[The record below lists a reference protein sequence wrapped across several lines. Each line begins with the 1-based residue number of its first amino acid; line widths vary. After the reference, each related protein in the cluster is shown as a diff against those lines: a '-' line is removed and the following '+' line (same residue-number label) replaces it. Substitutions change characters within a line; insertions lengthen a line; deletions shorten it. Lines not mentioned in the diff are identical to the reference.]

1 MLNLF
6 RKSLAARLTLMFT
19 VATVS
24 MALAYAVCLRV
35 TLQESLEKQM
45 HNELQFRY
53 SLVEPMIV
61 SRTSTYDWQILKAK
75 FVNLATSEGG
85 RVHYWIVSDDA
96 FYHLGG
102 PVPQGVNLRA
112 LEDGFSKVDL
122 PDAKKC
128 PLFLIART
136 LPASGNRPALRY
148 VVAIDSTPYMGTLEE
163 FTRVLLFIT
172 FFGVIMVAL
181 LGYWISRAGMKPVKA
196 LSAQS
201 HQLVPGKK
209 KQRLCID
216 SLPEE
221 LHALAEAFN
230 GVLSRQ
236 EKAWD
241 QLESFNADVAH
252 ELKTPL
258 TNLIGQTQLAL
269 SRDRSVEQLQNV
281 LGSNLEELE
290 RMSSIIND
298 MLFLSHA
305 QTGKFSAQLSCV
317 SLYDESQKTA
327 EYIEP
332 SMTERNLSVR
342 INGDATAHVDRRLF
356 TRSLANLLSNGSRYA
371 REGSTIEINIT
382 QSDTLISVSV
392 LNEGAQIASDHLERL
407 FERFYRVDS
416 SRTQSSSN
424 HGLGLSI
431 VKAIAQV
438 HGGDVFVNSRH
449 GINTFGFT
457 LQSSHRAD

>member
-1 MLNLF
+1 MF
-6 RKSLAARLTLMFT
+6 RKSISARLALMFT

-61 SRTSTYDWQILKAK
+61 SRASAYDWQLLKAK
-75 FVNLATSEGG
+75 FVNLSTSEGG
-85 RVHYWIVSDDA
+85 RVQYWIISDDP

-128 PLFLIART
+128 PLFLMAST

-181 LGYWISRAGMKPVKA
+181 LGYWISRAGMKPIKA

-201 HQLVPGKK
+201 HQLVPGKQ

-230 GVLSRQ
+230 GVLVRQ
-236 EKAWD
+236 EKAWE

-269 SRDRSVEQLQNV
+269 SRDRSVEQLQNM

-305 QTGKFSAQLSCV
+305 QTGKFAAQMAQV
-317 SLYDESQKTA
+317 SLRNESQKAA
-327 EYIEP
+327 EYLEP
-332 SMTERNLSVR
+332 SLTERHLSVR
-342 INGDATAHVDRRLF
+342 INGDATAYVDRRLF

-371 REGSTIEINIT
+371 REGSTIDINIV
-382 QSDTLISVSV
+382 QSDRFISVSV
-392 LNEGAQIASDHLERL
+392 LNEGAEIESYHLERL
-407 FERFYRVDS
+407 FERFYRVDG

-438 HGGDVFVNSRH
+438 HGGDVFVNSRD
-449 GINTFGFT
+449 GVNTFGFT
-457 LQSSHRAD
+457 LAVAEKR

>member
-6 RKSLAARLTLMFT
+6 RKSISARLALMFT

-61 SRTSTYDWQILKAK
+61 SRASAYDWQLLKAK
-75 FVNLATSEGG
+75 FVNLSTSEGG
-85 RVHYWIVSDDA
+85 RVQYWIISDDP

-128 PLFLIART
+128 PLFLMAST

-181 LGYWISRAGMKPVKA
+181 LGYWISRAGMKPIKA

-201 HQLVPGKK
+201 HQLVPGKQ

-230 GVLSRQ
+230 GVLVRQ
-236 EKAWD
+236 EKAWE

-269 SRDRSVEQLQNV
+269 SRDRSVEQLQNM

-305 QTGKFSAQLSCV
+305 QTGKFAAQMAQV
-317 SLYDESQKTA
+317 SLRNESQKAA
-327 EYIEP
+327 EYLEP
-332 SMTERNLSVR
+332 SLTERHLSVR
-342 INGDATAHVDRRLF
+342 INGDATAYVDRRLF

-371 REGSTIEINIT
+371 REGSTIDINIV
-382 QSDTLISVSV
+382 QSERFISVSV
-392 LNEGAQIASDHLERL
+392 LNEGAEIESYHLERL
-407 FERFYRVDS
+407 FERFYRVDG

-431 VKAIAQV
+431 VKAIALV
-438 HGGDVFVNSRH
+438 HGGDVFVNSRD
-449 GINTFGFT
+449 GVNTFGFT
-457 LQSSHRAD
+457 LAVAEKR

>member
-1 MLNLF
+1 MF
-6 RKSLAARLTLMFT
+6 RKSISARLALMFT

-61 SRTSTYDWQILKAK
+61 SRASAYDWQLLKAK
-75 FVNLATSEGG
+75 FVNLSTSEGG
-85 RVHYWIVSDDA
+85 RVQYWIISDDP

-128 PLFLIART
+128 PLFLMAST

-181 LGYWISRAGMKPVKA
+181 LGYWISRAGMKPIKA

-201 HQLVPGKK
+201 HQLVPGKQ

-230 GVLSRQ
+230 GVLVRQ
-236 EKAWD
+236 EKAWE

-269 SRDRSVEQLQNV
+269 SRDRSVEQLQNM

-305 QTGKFSAQLSCV
+305 QTGKFAAQMAQV
-317 SLYDESQKTA
+317 SLRNESQKAA
-327 EYIEP
+327 EYLEP
-332 SMTERNLSVR
+332 SLTERHLSVR
-342 INGDATAHVDRRLF
+342 INGDATAYVDRRLF

-371 REGSTIEINIT
+371 REGSTIDINIV
-382 QSDTLISVSV
+382 QSERFISVSV
-392 LNEGAQIASDHLERL
+392 LNEGAEIESYHLERL
-407 FERFYRVDS
+407 FERFYRVDG

-431 VKAIAQV
+431 VKAIALV
-438 HGGDVFVNSRH
+438 HGGDVFVNSRD
-449 GINTFGFT
+449 GVNTFGFT
-457 LQSSHRAD
+457 LAVAEKR

>member
-1 MLNLF
+1 MF
-6 RKSLAARLTLMFT
+6 RKSISARLALMFT

-61 SRTSTYDWQILKAK
+61 SRASAYDWQLLKAK
-75 FVNLATSEGG
+75 FVNLSTSEGG
-85 RVHYWIVSDDA
+85 RVQYWIISDDP

-128 PLFLIART
+128 PLFLMAST

-181 LGYWISRAGMKPVKA
+181 LGYWISRAGMKPIKA

-201 HQLVPGKK
+201 HQLVPGKQ

-230 GVLSRQ
+230 GVLVRQ
-236 EKAWD
+236 EKAWE

-269 SRDRSVEQLQNV
+269 SRDRSVEQLQNM

-305 QTGKFSAQLSCV
+305 QTGKFAAQMAQV
-317 SLYDESQKTA
+317 SLRNESQKAA
-327 EYIEP
+327 EYLEP
-332 SMTERNLSVR
+332 SLTERHLSVR
-342 INGDATAHVDRRLF
+342 INGDATAYVDRRLF

-371 REGSTIEINIT
+371 REGSTIDINIV
-382 QSDTLISVSV
+382 QSERFISVSV
-392 LNEGAQIASDHLERL
+392 LNEGAEIESYHLERL
-407 FERFYRVDS
+407 FERFYRVDG

-431 VKAIAQV
+431 VKAIALV
-438 HGGDVFVNSRH
+438 HGGDVFVNSRD
-449 GINTFGFT
+449 GVNTFGFT
-457 LQSSHRAD
+457 LAVGEKR

>member
-6 RKSLAARLTLMFT
+6 RKSISARLALMFT

-61 SRTSTYDWQILKAK
+61 SRASAYDWQLLKAK
-75 FVNLATSEGG
+75 FVNLSTSEGG
-85 RVHYWIVSDDA
+85 RVQYWIISDDP

-128 PLFLIART
+128 PLFLMAST

-181 LGYWISRAGMKPVKA
+181 LGYWISRAGMKPIKA

-201 HQLVPGKK
+201 HQLVPGKQ

-230 GVLSRQ
+230 GVLVRQ
-236 EKAWD
+236 EKAWE

-269 SRDRSVEQLQNV
+269 SRDRSVEQLQNM

-305 QTGKFSAQLSCV
+305 QTGKFAAQMAQV
-317 SLYDESQKTA
+317 SLRNESQKAA
-327 EYIEP
+327 EYLEP
-332 SMTERNLSVR
+332 SLTERHLSVR
-342 INGDATAHVDRRLF
+342 INGDATAYVDRRLF

-371 REGSTIEINIT
+371 REGSTIDINIV
-382 QSDTLISVSV
+382 QSDRFISVSV
-392 LNEGAQIASDHLERL
+392 LNEGAEIESYHLERL
-407 FERFYRVDS
+407 FERFYRVDG

-438 HGGDVFVNSRH
+438 HGGDVFVNSRD
-449 GINTFGFT
+449 GVNTFGFT
-457 LQSSHRAD
+457 LAVAEKR

>member
-6 RKSLAARLTLMFT
+6 RKSISARLALMFT

-61 SRTSTYDWQILKAK
+61 SRASAYDWQLLKAK
-75 FVNLATSEGG
+75 FINLSTSEGG
-85 RVHYWIVSDDA
+85 RVQYWIISDDP

-102 PVPQGVNLRA
+102 PVPQGVDLRT

-128 PLFLIART
+128 PLFLMAST

-181 LGYWISRAGMKPVKA
+181 LGYWISRAGMKPIKA

-201 HQLVPGKK
+201 HQLVPGKQ
-209 KQRLCID
+209 KQRLCIE
-216 SLPEE
+216 SLPQE

-230 GVLSRQ
+230 GVLVRQ
-236 EKAWD
+236 EKAWE

-269 SRDRSVEQLQNV
+269 SRDRSVEQLQNM

-305 QTGKFSAQLSCV
+305 QTGKFAAQMAQV
-317 SLYDESQKTA
+317 SLRKESQKAA
-327 EYIEP
+327 EYLEP
-332 SMTERNLSVR
+332 SLTERHLSVR
-342 INGDATAHVDRRLF
+342 INGDATAYVDRRLF

-371 REGSTIEINIT
+371 REGSTIDINIA
-382 QSDTLISVSV
+382 QSDRFISVSV
-392 LNEGAQIASDHLERL
+392 LNEGAEIESYHLERL
-407 FERFYRVDS
+407 FERFYRVDG

-431 VKAIAQV
+431 VKAIALV
-438 HGGDVFVNSRH
+438 HGGDVFVNSRD
-449 GINTFGFT
+449 GVNTFGFT
-457 LQSSHRAD
+457 LAVAETR

>member
-1 MLNLF
+1 MF
-6 RKSLAARLTLMFT
+6 RKSISARLALMFT

-61 SRTSTYDWQILKAK
+61 SRASAYDWQLLKAK
-75 FVNLATSEGG
+75 FVNLSTSEGG
-85 RVHYWIVSDDA
+85 RVQYWIISDDP

-128 PLFLIART
+128 PLFLMAST

-181 LGYWISRAGMKPVKA
+181 LGYWISRAGMKPIKA

-201 HQLVPGKK
+201 HQLVPGKQ

-230 GVLSRQ
+230 GVLVRQ
-236 EKAWD
+236 EKAWE

-269 SRDRSVEQLQNV
+269 SRDRSVEQLQNM

-305 QTGKFSAQLSCV
+305 QTGKFAAQMAQV
-317 SLYDESQKTA
+317 SLRNESQKAA
-327 EYIEP
+327 EYLEP
-332 SMTERNLSVR
+332 SLTERHLSVR
-342 INGDATAHVDRRLF
+342 INGDATAYVDRRLF

-371 REGSTIEINIT
+371 HEGSTIDINIV
-382 QSDTLISVSV
+382 QSDRLISVSV
-392 LNEGAQIASDHLERL
+392 LNEGAEIESYHLERL
-407 FERFYRVDS
+407 FERFYRVDG

-431 VKAIAQV
+431 VKAIALV
-438 HGGDVFVNSRH
+438 HGGDVFVNSRD
-449 GINTFGFT
+449 GVNTFGFT
-457 LQSSHRAD
+457 LAVAEKR

>member
-1 MLNLF
+1 MF
-6 RKSLAARLTLMFT
+6 RKSISARLALMFT

-61 SRTSTYDWQILKAK
+61 SRASAYDWQLLKAK
-75 FVNLATSEGG
+75 FVNLSTSEGG
-85 RVHYWIVSDDA
+85 RVQYWIISDDP

-102 PVPQGVNLRA
+102 PVPQAVNLRA

-128 PLFLIART
+128 PLFLMTST

-181 LGYWISRAGMKPVKA
+181 LGYWISRAGMKPIKA

-201 HQLVPGKK
+201 HQLVPGKQ

-230 GVLSRQ
+230 GVLVRQ
-236 EKAWD
+236 EKAWE

-269 SRDRSVEQLQNV
+269 SRDRSVEQLQNM

-305 QTGKFSAQLSCV
+305 QTGKFAAQMAQV
-317 SLYDESQKTA
+317 SLRNESQKAA
-327 EYIEP
+327 EYLEP
-332 SMTERNLSVR
+332 SLTERHLSVR
-342 INGDATAHVDRRLF
+342 INGDATAYVDRRLF

-371 REGSTIEINIT
+371 REGSTIDINIV
-382 QSDTLISVSV
+382 QSERFISVSV
-392 LNEGAQIASDHLERL
+392 LNEGAEIESYHLERL
-407 FERFYRVDS
+407 FERFYRVDG

-438 HGGDVFVNSRH
+438 HGGDVFVNSRD
-449 GINTFGFT
+449 GVNTFGFT
-457 LQSSHRAD
+457 LAVAEKR

>member
-6 RKSLAARLTLMFT
+6 RKSISARLALMFT

-61 SRTSTYDWQILKAK
+61 SRASAYDWQLLKAK
-75 FVNLATSEGG
+75 FVNLSTSEGG
-85 RVHYWIVSDDA
+85 RVQYWIISDDP

-128 PLFLIART
+128 PLFLMAST

-181 LGYWISRAGMKPVKA
+181 LGYWISRAGMKPIKA

-201 HQLVPGKK
+201 HQLVPGKQ

-230 GVLSRQ
+230 GVLVRQ
-236 EKAWD
+236 EKAWE

-269 SRDRSVEQLQNV
+269 SRDRSVEQLQNM

-305 QTGKFSAQLSCV
+305 QTGKFAAQMAQV
-317 SLYDESQKTA
+317 SLRNESQKAA
-327 EYIEP
+327 EYLEP
-332 SMTERNLSVR
+332 SLTERHLSVR
-342 INGDATAHVDRRLF
+342 INGDATAYVDRRLF

-371 REGSTIEINIT
+371 HEGSTIDINIV
-382 QSDTLISVSV
+382 QSDRLISVSV
-392 LNEGAQIASDHLERL
+392 LNEGAEIESYHLERL
-407 FERFYRVDS
+407 FERFYRVDG

-431 VKAIAQV
+431 VKAIALV
-438 HGGDVFVNSRH
+438 HGGDVFVNSRD
-449 GINTFGFT
+449 GVNTFGFT
-457 LQSSHRAD
+457 LAVAEKR

>member
-6 RKSLAARLTLMFT
+6 RKSISARLALMFT

-61 SRTSTYDWQILKAK
+61 SRASAYDWQLLKAK
-75 FVNLATSEGG
+75 FINLSTSEGG
-85 RVHYWIVSDDA
+85 RVQYWIISDDP

-128 PLFLIART
+128 PLFLMAST

-181 LGYWISRAGMKPVKA
+181 LGYWISRAGMKPIKA

-201 HQLVPGKK
+201 HQLVPGKQ
-209 KQRLCID
+209 KQRLCIE
-216 SLPEE
+216 SLPQE

-230 GVLSRQ
+230 GVLVRQ
-236 EKAWD
+236 EKAWE

-269 SRDRSVEQLQNV
+269 SRDRSVEQLQNM

-305 QTGKFSAQLSCV
+305 QTGKFAAQMAQV
-317 SLYDESQKTA
+317 SLRKESQKAA
-327 EYIEP
+327 EYLEP
-332 SMTERNLSVR
+332 SLTERHLSVR
-342 INGDATAHVDRRLF
+342 INGDATAYVDRRLF

-371 REGSTIEINIT
+371 REGSTIDINIA
-382 QSDTLISVSV
+382 QSDRFISVSV
-392 LNEGAQIASDHLERL
+392 LNEGAEIESYHLERL
-407 FERFYRVDS
+407 FERFYRVDG

-431 VKAIAQV
+431 VKAIALV
-438 HGGDVFVNSRH
+438 HGGDVFVNSRD
-449 GINTFGFT
+449 GVNTFGFT
-457 LQSSHRAD
+457 LAVAETR

>member
-1 MLNLF
+1 MFNLF
-6 RKSLAARLTLMFT
+6 RKSISARLALMFT

-61 SRTSTYDWQILKAK
+61 SRASAYDWQLLKAK
-75 FVNLATSEGG
+75 FVNLSTSEGG
-85 RVHYWIVSDDA
+85 RVQYWIISDDP

-128 PLFLIART
+128 PLFLMAST
-136 LPASGNRPALRY
+136 LPASGNRPPLRY

-181 LGYWISRAGMKPVKA
+181 LGYWISRAGMKPIKA

-201 HQLVPGKK
+201 HQLVPGKQ

-230 GVLSRQ
+230 GVLVRQ
-236 EKAWD
+236 EKAWE

-269 SRDRSVEQLQNV
+269 SRDRSVEQLQNM

-305 QTGKFSAQLSCV
+305 QTGKFAAQMAQV
-317 SLYDESQKTA
+317 SLRNESQKAA
-327 EYIEP
+327 EYLEP
-332 SMTERNLSVR
+332 SLTERNLSVR
-342 INGDATAHVDRRLF
+342 INGDATAYVDRRLF

-371 REGSTIEINIT
+371 REGSTIDINIV
-382 QSDTLISVSV
+382 QSERFISVSV
-392 LNEGAQIASDHLERL
+392 LNEGAEIESYHLERL
-407 FERFYRVDS
+407 FERFYRVDG

-431 VKAIAQV
+431 VKAIALV
-438 HGGDVFVNSRH
+438 HGGDVFVNSRD
-449 GINTFGFT
+449 GVNTFGFT
-457 LQSSHRAD
+457 LDVAEKR

>member
-1 MLNLF
+1 MFNLF
-6 RKSLAARLTLMFT
+6 RKSISARLALMFT

-61 SRTSTYDWQILKAK
+61 SRASAYDWQLLKAK
-75 FVNLATSEGG
+75 FVNLSTSEGG
-85 RVHYWIVSDDA
+85 RVQYWIISDDP

-128 PLFLIART
+128 PLFLMAST

-181 LGYWISRAGMKPVKA
+181 LGYWISRAGMKPIKA

-201 HQLVPGKK
+201 HQLVPGKQ

-230 GVLSRQ
+230 GVLVRQ
-236 EKAWD
+236 EKAWE

-269 SRDRSVEQLQNV
+269 SRDRSVEQLQNM

-305 QTGKFSAQLSCV
+305 QTGKFAAQMAQV
-317 SLYDESQKTA
+317 SLRNESQKAA
-327 EYIEP
+327 EYLEP
-332 SMTERNLSVR
+332 SLTERHLSVR
-342 INGDATAHVDRRLF
+342 INGDATAYVDRRLF

-371 REGSTIEINIT
+371 REGSTIDINIV
-382 QSDTLISVSV
+382 QSERFISVSV
-392 LNEGAQIASDHLERL
+392 LNEGAEIESYHLERL
-407 FERFYRVDS
+407 FERFYRVDG

-431 VKAIAQV
+431 VKAIALV
-438 HGGDVFVNSRH
+438 HGGDVFVNSRD
-449 GINTFGFT
+449 GVNTFGFT
-457 LQSSHRAD
+457 LAVGEKR

>member
-6 RKSLAARLTLMFT
+6 RKSISARLALMFT

-61 SRTSTYDWQILKAK
+61 SRASAYDWQLLKAK
-75 FVNLATSEGG
+75 FVNLSTSEGG
-85 RVHYWIVSDDA
+85 RVQYWIISDDP

-102 PVPQGVNLRA
+102 PVPQAVNLRA

-128 PLFLIART
+128 PLFLMTST

-181 LGYWISRAGMKPVKA
+181 LGYWISRAGMKPIKA

-201 HQLVPGKK
+201 HQLVPGKQ

-230 GVLSRQ
+230 GVLVRQ
-236 EKAWD
+236 EKAWE

-269 SRDRSVEQLQNV
+269 SRDRSVEQLQNM

-305 QTGKFSAQLSCV
+305 QTGKFAAQMAQV
-317 SLYDESQKTA
+317 SLRNESQKAA
-327 EYIEP
+327 EYLEP
-332 SMTERNLSVR
+332 SLTERHLSVR
-342 INGDATAHVDRRLF
+342 INGDATAYVDRRLF

-371 REGSTIEINIT
+371 REGSTIDINIV
-382 QSDTLISVSV
+382 QSERFISVSV
-392 LNEGAQIASDHLERL
+392 LNEGAEIESYHLERL
-407 FERFYRVDS
+407 FERFYRVDG

-438 HGGDVFVNSRH
+438 HGGDVFVNSRD
-449 GINTFGFT
+449 GVNTFGFT
-457 LQSSHRAD
+457 LAVAEKR

>member
-1 MLNLF
+1 MFNLF
-6 RKSLAARLTLMFT
+6 RKSISARLAVMFT

-61 SRTSTYDWQILKAK
+61 SRATAYDWQILKAK

-85 RVHYWIVSDDA
+85 RVQYWIISDDP

-102 PVPQGVNLRA
+102 PIPQGINLRT

-128 PLFLIART
+128 PLFLMAST

-172 FFGVIMVAL
+172 FFGLMMVAL
-181 LGYWISRAGMKPVKA
+181 LGYWISRAGMKPIKA

-201 HQLVPGKK
+201 HQLVPGRK
-209 KQRLCID
+209 KQRLSIEP
-216 SLPEE
+216 LPEE
-221 LHALAEAFN
+221 LHALAKAFN
-230 GVLSRQ
+230 GVLARQ
-236 EKAWD
+236 EKAWE

-258 TNLIGQTQLAL
+258 TNLISQTQLAL
-269 SRDRSVEQLQNV
+269 SRERSVEQLQNM

-305 QTGKFSAQLSCV
+305 QTGKFSAQLACV
-317 SLYDESQKTA
+317 SLHDESQKTA

-332 SMTERNLSVR
+332 SLTERNLSVR
-342 INGDATAHVDRRLF
+342 INGDATAYVDRRLF

-371 REGSTIEINIT
+371 REGSIIDITIT
-382 QSDTLISVSV
+382 QSDALISVSV
-392 LNEGAQIASDHLERL
+392 RNEGAQIESNHLERL

-416 SRTQSSSN
+416 SRTHSSNN

-438 HGGDVFVNSRH
+438 HGGDVFVNSSN
-449 GINTFGFT
+449 GVNTFGFT
-457 LQSSHRAD
+457 LAVFN

>member
-6 RKSLAARLTLMFT
+6 RKSISARLALMFT

-61 SRTSTYDWQILKAK
+61 SRASAYDWQLLKAK
-75 FVNLATSEGG
+75 FVNLSTSEGG
-85 RVHYWIVSDDA
+85 RVQYWIISDDP

-128 PLFLIART
+128 PLFLMAST

-181 LGYWISRAGMKPVKA
+181 LGYWISRAGMKPIKA

-201 HQLVPGKK
+201 HQLVPGKQ

-230 GVLSRQ
+230 GVLVRQ
-236 EKAWD
+236 EKAWE

-269 SRDRSVEQLQNV
+269 SRDRSVEQLQNM

-305 QTGKFSAQLSCV
+305 QTGKFAAQMAQV
-317 SLYDESQKTA
+317 SLRKESQKAA
-327 EYIEP
+327 EYLEP
-332 SMTERNLSVR
+332 SLTERHLSVR
-342 INGDATAHVDRRLF
+342 INGDATAYVDRRLF

-371 REGSTIEINIT
+371 REGSTIDINIV
-382 QSDTLISVSV
+382 QSDRFISVSV
-392 LNEGAQIASDHLERL
+392 LNEGAEIESYHLERL
-407 FERFYRVDS
+407 FERFYRVDG

-431 VKAIAQV
+431 VKAIALV
-438 HGGDVFVNSRH
+438 HGGDVFVNSRD
-449 GINTFGFT
+449 GVNTFGFT
-457 LQSSHRAD
+457 LAVAETR

>member
-6 RKSLAARLTLMFT
+6 RKSISARLALMFT

-61 SRTSTYDWQILKAK
+61 SRASAYDWQLLKAK
-75 FVNLATSEGG
+75 FVNLSTSEGG
-85 RVHYWIVSDDA
+85 RVQYWIISDDP

-128 PLFLIART
+128 PLFLMAST

-181 LGYWISRAGMKPVKA
+181 LGYWISRAGMKPIKA

-201 HQLVPGKK
+201 HQLVPGKQ

-230 GVLSRQ
+230 GVLVRQ
-236 EKAWD
+236 EKAWE

-269 SRDRSVEQLQNV
+269 SRDRSVEQLQNM

-305 QTGKFSAQLSCV
+305 QTGKFAAQMAQV
-317 SLYDESQKTA
+317 SLRNESQKAA
-327 EYIEP
+327 EYLEP
-332 SMTERNLSVR
+332 SLTERHLSVR
-342 INGDATAHVDRRLF
+342 INGDATAYVDRRLF

-371 REGSTIEINIT
+371 REGSTIDINIV
-382 QSDTLISVSV
+382 QSDRFISVSV
-392 LNEGAQIASDHLERL
+392 LNEGAEIESYHLERL
-407 FERFYRVDS
+407 FERFYRVDG

-438 HGGDVFVNSRH
+438 HGGDVFVNSRD
-449 GINTFGFT
+449 GVNTFGFT
-457 LQSSHRAD
+457 LAVAETR